1 MSERVLYLIR
11 HGQSDFDS
19 EDVVSSPRGEQWDP
33 PLSAEG
39 RRQAELLA
47 NRLLVM
53 DAPAVVYSS
62 TMRRTRETIAPF
74 AAAAGLDVLEE
85 PELIEAHIGEWER
98 VSFRDILLADEEML
112 HRVRHQEPVWR
123 YAPGVEQMAPFRE
136 RVCRAIDRILTR
148 HPVGDVLV
156 VCHGGVINAYLA
168 PIMGVDHE
176 MFFLPENT
184 SLNSV
189 VVDGEA
195 RRVRFLNDVLHLTD
209 PPLFERPAATD
220 AP

>member
-19 EDVVSSPRGEQWDP
+19 EEMLSTPRGEQFDP
-33 PLSAEG
+33 PLSALG
-39 RRQAELLA
+39 REQAQKLSQ
-47 NRLLVM
+47 RLLVM

-62 TMRRTRETIAPF
+62 TMQRTRETIAPY
-74 AAAAGLDVLEE
+74 AAAAGVEVLEDAD
-85 PELIEAHIGEWER
+85 LIEGHIGEWER
-98 VSFRDILLADEEML
+98 VSFREILASDEGML
-112 HRVRHQEPVWR
+112 YRIRHQEPLWPH
-123 YAPGVEQMAPFRE
+123 APGLEQVAPFRA
-136 RVCRAIDRILTR
+136 RVSGAIEGILER
-148 HPVGDVLV
+148 HPDGNVVV

-168 PIMGVDHE
+168 PILGIDHE

-189 VVDGEA
+189 VVDGDA

-209 PPLFERPAATD
+209 PDLFEE
-220 AP
+220 APTG

>member
-1 MSERVLYLIR
+1 MSERILYLIR

-47 NRLLVM
+47 KRLLVM

-62 TMRRTRETIAPF
+62 TMRRTRETIAPY
-74 AAAAGLDVLEE
+74 ATAAGMDILEE

-123 YAPGVEQMAPFRE
+123 YAPGVEQLRPFRE
-136 RVCRAIDRILTR
+136 RVHGAIDRILER
-148 HPVGDVLV
+148 HPVGDVVV

-184 SLNSV
+184 SLNSI
-189 VVDGEA
+189 VVDGDA

-209 PPLFERPAATD
+209 PPLFEPTPATTT
-220 AP
+220 P

>member
-1 MSERVLYLIR
+1 M
-11 HGQSDFDS
+11 Q
-19 EDVVSSPRGEQWDP
+19 
-33 PLSAEG
+33 
-39 RRQAELLA
+39 
-47 NRLLVM
+47 
-53 DAPAVVYSS
+53 
-62 TMRRTRETIAPF
+62 RTRETIAPY

-98 VSFRDILLADEEML
+98 VSFRDIVLADEEML

-123 YAPGVEQMAPFRE
+123 YAPGVERLASFRE
-136 RVCRAIDRILTR
+136 RVCGAIDRILDR
-148 HPVGDVLV
+148 HPHGDVMV

-184 SLNSV
+184 SLNSII
-189 VVDGEA
+189 VDGDA

-209 PPLFERPAATD
+209 PPLFEQPAATK

>member
-19 EDVVSSPRGEQWDP
+19 EEMLSTPRGEQFDP
-33 PLSAEG
+33 PLSALGHE
-39 RRQAELLA
+39 QAAKLA
-47 NRLLVM
+47 QRLLVM

-62 TMRRTRETIAPF
+62 TMRRTRETIAPY
-74 AAAAGLDVLEE
+74 AAAAGVDVLEDAD
-85 PELIEAHIGEWER
+85 LIEANIGEWER
-98 VSFRDILLADEEML
+98 VSFRDILASDAGML
-112 HRVRHQEPVWR
+112 HRIRHQQPLWAS
-123 YAPGVEQMAPFRE
+123 APGIEQLAPFRT
-136 RVCRAIDRILTR
+136 RVSGAIEGILER
-148 HPVGDVLV
+148 HPDGDVAV

-168 PIMGVDHE
+168 PILGIDHE

-189 VVDGEA
+189 VVDGDA

-209 PPLFERPAATD
+209 PDLFEDVSTD
-220 AP
+220 

>member
-1 MSERVLYLIR
+1 MTERVLYLIR

-19 EDVVSSPRGEQWDP
+19 EEVVSSPRGEQWDP

-39 RRQAELLA
+39 RQQADLLA
-47 NRLLVM
+47 KRLLVM
-53 DAPAVVYSS
+53 DAPGVVYSS
-62 TMRRTRETIAPF
+62 TMRRTRETIAPY
-74 AAAAGLDVLEE
+74 ARAAGVEVLEE
-85 PELIEAHIGEWER
+85 PDLIEAHIGEWER
-98 VSFRDILLADEEML
+98 LSFRDIILADEEML

-123 YAPGVEQMAPFRE
+123 YAPGVEQLTPFRD
-136 RVCRAIDRILTR
+136 RVSGAIERILDR
-148 HPVGDVLV
+148 HPHGDVMV

-184 SLNSV
+184 SLNSI
-189 VVDGEA
+189 VVDGDA

-209 PPLFERPAATD
+209 PPLFEQRAATKG
-220 AP
+220 P